1 MRATPRSI
9 SDMGSLMILHA
20 FDQPVQ
26 LAERMIHRL
35 QEGTVKR

>member
-1 MRATPRSI
+1 
-9 SDMGSLMILHA
+9 MILHA